1 MFCSFSSHHHQT
13 LSMDSKCILC
23 MFIYIQLIDM
33 LLPFYY
39 AHISIIYV
47 YTTGEQ
53 KILSIANHQKIPLVK
68 NMSLYRFGQPYII
81 FKVIVFMNVNAFM
94 ATFTSNI
101 AFFECSHIN
110 MFCFINKYLKSKKH
124 STQFTICYYD
134 TTFLSIFPKLLNCI
148 VFYIQNKK
156 AF

>member
-1 MFCSFSSHHHQT
+1 
-13 LSMDSKCILC
+13 

-81 FKVIVFMNVNAFM
+81 FKLIVFMNANAFM

-101 AFFECSHIN
+101 AFFECIHKN
-110 MFCFINKYLKSKKH
+110 MFCFINKYLKSKKTFNSIYYLLLYYVSEHISKITQLHCILH
-124 STQFTICYYD
+124 S
-134 TTFLSIFPKLLNCI
+134 K
-148 VFYIQNKK
+148 
-156 AF
+156 